1 MSLLRHVVIPQAP
14 RQEKPDATS
23 IAPVGGMTRRGV
35 VGRALATGAG
45 AALAGAGGQGLAA
58 AQDATPVA
66 DGSASTLQT
75 ETGQALYTLPNDHRW
90 HGGAF
95 YEQMEYWEWHY
106 WTAFVKVV
114 DTGEEWGLF
123 YTTMRN
129 AFIPQT
135 GEPAVINFVSL
146 TDFGTKTFYSAREGI
161 EQGGERAILPADS
174 TSPDDFEY
182 GIDSGDGLSITERW
196 AFQLSYAPSD
206 DQVAL
211 EMDVELVLEKPGYLP
226 TTPSGVEEEGYSAE
240 GLFNPETMYGLSYY
254 YFAPKMALTG
264 TITAGDQTHTVEG
277 KAWLEHQWG
286 NYSTEDPAAY
296 RWRWGSVRFDDGS
309 GINWRQ
315 WERGPDNAAVF
326 DLNHYAIY
334 TAEGAVRYGYGR
346 DLTYEV
352 ISTWVSPHTGRH
364 YGLYGLLRTPV
375 GTFYVSPMVED
386 QEILIPGMTV
396 PLWEGAMEVRRGS
409 SDGELI
415 GRMYME
421 ELFNDPGLPVG
432 GPLARQLP
440 LSGVN

>member
-1 MSLLRHVVIPQAP
+1 MSTKQ
-14 RQEKPDATS
+14 
-23 IAPVGGMTRRGV
+23 PVGTPGRRIPRGDGVSRRGV
-35 VGRALATGAG
+35 VRGALAVGAG
-45 AALAGAGGQGLAA
+45 ALSARALPGAVT
-58 AQDATPVA
+58 AQDATPLA
-66 DGSASTLQT
+66 SDETSTLQT

-90 HGGAF
+90 HGGPF
-95 YEQMEYWEWHY
+95 YQQNEYWEWHY
-106 WTAFVKVV
+106 WTAFAKVV

-146 TDFGTKTFYSAREGI
+146 TDFASKTFYSAREGI
-161 EQGGERAILPADS
+161 EQGGERNILPADS

-182 GIDSGDGLSITERW
+182 GIDSGDELAITERYYHTNERW
-196 AFQLSYAPSD
+196 AFQVSYAPSD

-211 EMDVELVLEKPGYLP
+211 EMDVELVLEEPGYLP

-254 YFAPKMALTG
+254 YFAPKMTLTG
-264 TITAGDQTHTVEG
+264 TITAGDETHQVEG
-277 KAWLEHQWG
+277 TAWLEHQWG
-286 NYSTEDPAAY
+286 NFSTEDPQAY
-296 RWRWGSVRFDDGS
+296 RWRWGSVRFDEGG

-334 TAEGAVRYGYGR
+334 SADGAIRYGYGR

-352 ISTWVSPHTGRH
+352 INTWVSPQTGRH

-386 QEILIPGMTV
+386 QEILIPGMSV
-396 PLWEGAMEVRRGS
+396 PLWEGAMEVRRDS
-409 SDGELI
+409 SDGELV

-421 ELFNDPGLPVG
+421 ELFNPSGLPPG
-432 GPLARQLP
+432 GPLARQMP
-440 LSGVN
+440 LSGVR